1 MAAVQIIRFGVDAPA
16 AETGKPGNVISGAP
30 QTSVQNYYTDKGGEF
45 FSGVWEST
53 PGKWTINYTED
64 EFCII
69 LEGRAVLTDESGKVA
84 NLQCRRCLRHSR
96 RIQGDVGDGGEGAE
110 VLRDQRAEGL
120 GPFVWHSGIQEI
132 PPPRKR

>member
-16 AETGKPGNVISGAP
+16 AEKGKPGNIISGTP
-30 QTSVQNYYTDKGGEF
+30 QTGVQNYYTGKNGEF

-69 LEGRAVLTDESGKVA
+69 LEGNVVLADESGKSETFKAGDAFVIPAGFKGTWETVA
-84 NLQCRRCLRHSR
+84 K
-96 RIQGDVGDGGEGAE
+96 V
-110 VLRDQRAEGL
+110 
-120 GPFVWHSGIQEI
+120 
-132 PPPRKR
+132 RKYYAISERKG